1 MVILGWNGGESN
13 TGVYAGDALIK
24 SPLRGGTFLAID
36 FHEEGV
42 ILDPPE
48 RLQQGLEGPENVR
61 KYACWWVNSENK
73 RIR

>member
-36 FHEEGV
+36 FPRRRSDSG
-42 ILDPPE
+42 
-48 RLQQGLEGPENVR
+48 
-61 KYACWWVNSENK
+61 SS
-73 RIR
+73 